1 MAERQRDEKSF
12 RRRATLAALATCTAL
27 LSLAAIARAETVTLG
42 PALAGGTPGYT
53 CSPAG
58 GGGCGELLL
67 ATGLPSVEI
76 ASPVDGTVFR
86 WRVKGPSATPGY
98 SLNVV
103 RDNGDGTY
111 TVTASTGAVT
121 LAGDEIETL
130 TTSLPIHRG
139 EYLELNIPQGGEFT
153 ALEGE
158 STYATFFPVLQPGE
172 TRERTNEFTYPF
184 TFSYNADVEYQVTP
198 DTPVTPVTLVTPA
211 PIVPKTP
218 APTAKARCVV
228 PDLRGKKL
236 SAAKKAVRAAGCGV
250 GLIAKKNGVKAAEG
264 EVIKQRP
271 KPGRLLSRRTGI
283 SVMLR

>member
-1 MAERQRDEKSF
+1 MAERQKNKKSF
-12 RRRATLAALATCTAL
+12 RRRATLAALAAGTAL
-27 LSLAAIARAETVTLG
+27 LSLPGIAQAETVTLG
-42 PALAGGTPGYT
+42 PALTGGAPYS

-58 GGGCGELLL
+58 GGGCGQLLL
-67 ATGLPSVEI
+67 STEIPSVEI
-76 ASPVDGTVFR
+76 ASPVDGTVVR
-86 WRVKGPSATPGY
+86 WRVKGASAVPGY
-98 SLNVV
+98 SLNVL

-121 LAGDEIETL
+121 PAGEEIETL
-130 TTSLPIHRG
+130 TTSLPIHIG
-139 EYLELNIPQGGEFT
+139 EYLELNIPQEGQFA

-158 STYATFFPVLQPGE
+158 STYAAFFPFLQPGE
-172 TRERTNEFTYPF
+172 TREPTIEFTYPF
-184 TFSYNADVEYQVTP
+184 TFSYNADVEYQATP
-198 DTPVTPVTLVTPA
+198 ATPLTPA
-211 PIVPKTP
+211 PIVPTTP
-218 APTAKARCVV
+218 APTAKAGCVV

-250 GLIAKKNGVKAAEG
+250 GLIAKKNGVTAAKG